1 MQSNVHTR
9 QVRLVRDNV
18 VLSPVYSE
26 LIANNERDGEK
37 VGYLRLTSFN
47 QKAGDEMRKAIV
59 ELKQSGANSFVLDL
73 RDNPGGLVNAG
84 LDVAAIW
91 LHPNDVVLHVVTR
104 DGVSKTVSI
113 SPNSPPPITQDP
125 LIVMVNKNSA
135 SASEILAG
143 ALHDNRRAKL
153 IGGKTFGKGKMQN
166 VFELGDGGA
175 LFVTV
180 AKYQTPSHHNID
192 KVGLPP
198 DKVCSPLLKAAPSF
212 DIESDPCFVTAE
224 KALQPPRV

>member
-1 MQSNVHTR
+1 M
-9 QVRLVRDNV
+9 
-18 VLSPVYSE
+18 
-26 LIANNERDGEK
+26 
-37 VGYLRLTSFN
+37 
-47 QKAGDEMRKAIV
+47 
-59 ELKQSGANSFVLDL
+59 
-73 RDNPGGLVNAG
+73 
-84 LDVAAIW
+84 
-91 LHPNDVVLHVVTR
+91 VLHVVTR

-175 LFVTV
+175 LFVTGKEIL
-180 AKYQTPSHHNID
+180 AHHLRLECRLVRTYRN
-192 KVGLPP
+192 PP
-198 DKVCSPLLKAAPSF
+198 FFLSC
-212 DIESDPCFVTAE
+212 
-224 KALQPPRV
+224 